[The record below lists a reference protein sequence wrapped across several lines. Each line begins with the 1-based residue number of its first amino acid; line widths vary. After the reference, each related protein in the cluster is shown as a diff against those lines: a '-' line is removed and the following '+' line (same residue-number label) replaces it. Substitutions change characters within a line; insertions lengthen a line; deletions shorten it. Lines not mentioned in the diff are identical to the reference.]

1 MISDYIVGVDEVGR
15 GSLVGSAVVCAFRSD
30 DEFFQTLPFAIVDSK
45 KISHKKRQL
54 IYDFFTSNK
63 SLNFSYKIVVAKQK
77 EIEQKNIHLA
87 ILDSM
92 AKAVIGISKITD
104 HIIIDGKFLPPELEK
119 YHAKTLVKAD
129 LKIKQ
134 VSAASIIAKV
144 YRDKILEKLHSIES
158 FYEWN
163 KNAGYGTK
171 NHLSA
176 ITNIG
181 ISKFHRKT
189 YQPIS
194 KLITKLS
201 T

>member
-1 MISDYIVGVDEVGR
+1 MSDHIVGIDEVGR

-30 DEFFQTLPFAIVDSK
+30 DKFFQSLPFEVIDSK
-45 KISHKKRQL
+45 KISQKKREM

-63 SLNFSYKIVVAKQK
+63 SLNFSYKIVIAKKK
-77 EIEQKNIHLA
+77 EIEQKNIHKA

-92 AKAVIGISKITD
+92 AKAAVGISKMSD
-104 HIIIDGKFLPPELEK
+104 RIIIDGKFLPEELIRFKAE
-119 YHAKTLVKAD
+119 TLVKAD
-129 LKIKQ
+129 IKIKQ

-144 YRDKILEKLHSIES
+144 YRDKILKKLHLKEA
-158 FYEWN
+158 FYGWN

-171 NHLSA
+171 NHLDA
-176 ITNIG
+176 IKSIG

>member
-1 MISDYIVGVDEVGR
+1 MSDHIVGIDEVGR

-30 DEFFQTLPFAIVDSK
+30 DKFFQSLPFEVIDSK
-45 KISHKKRQL
+45 KISQKKREM

-63 SLNFSYKIVVAKQK
+63 SLNFSYKIVIAKKK
-77 EIEQKNIHLA
+77 EIEQKNIHKA

-92 AKAVIGISKITD
+92 AKAAVGISKMSD
-104 HIIIDGKFLPPELEK
+104 RIIIDGKFLPEELIRFKAE
-119 YHAKTLVKAD
+119 TLVKAD
-129 LKIKQ
+129 IKIKQ

-144 YRDKILEKLHSIES
+144 YRDKILKKLHLKEA
-158 FYEWN
+158 FYGWN

-171 NHLSA
+171 NHLDA

>member
-1 MISDYIVGVDEVGR
+1 MSDHIVGIDEVGR

-30 DEFFQTLPFAIVDSK
+30 NNFFQTLPFKVIDSK
-45 KISHKKRQL
+45 KISQKKREM

-63 SLNFSYKIVVAKQK
+63 SLNFSYKIVIAKKK
-77 EIEQKNIHLA
+77 EIEQKNIHKA

-92 AKAVIGISKITD
+92 AKAAVGISKMSD
-104 HIIIDGKFLPPELEK
+104 RIIIDGKFLPEELIRFKVE
-119 YHAKTLVKAD
+119 TLIKAD
-129 LKIKQ
+129 IKIKQ

-144 YRDKILEKLHSIES
+144 YRDKILKKLHLKEA
-158 FYEWN
+158 FYGWN

-171 NHLSA
+171 NHLDA
-176 ITNIG
+176 ITSIG

>member
-1 MISDYIVGVDEVGR
+1 MSDYIVGVDEVGR

-30 DEFFQTLPFAIVDSK
+30 DEFFQTLPFDIVDSK

-87 ILDSM
+87 ILNSM

>member
-1 MISDYIVGVDEVGR
+1 MSDHIVGIDEVGR

-30 DEFFQTLPFAIVDSK
+30 DKFFQSLPFEVIDSK
-45 KISHKKRQL
+45 KISQKKREM

-63 SLNFSYKIVVAKQK
+63 SLNFSYKIVIAKKK
-77 EIEQKNIHLA
+77 EIEQKNIHKA

-92 AKAVIGISKITD
+92 AKAAVGISKMSD
-104 HIIIDGKFLPPELEK
+104 RIIIDGKFLPEELIRFKAE
-119 YHAKTLVKAD
+119 TLVKAD
-129 LKIKQ
+129 IKIKQ

-144 YRDKILEKLHSIES
+144 YRDKILKKLHLKEA
-158 FYEWN
+158 FYGWN

-171 NHLSA
+171 NHIDA
-176 ITNIG
+176 ITSIG

>member
-1 MISDYIVGVDEVGR
+1 MSDYIVGVDEVGR

-30 DEFFQTLPFAIVDSK
+30 DEFFQTLPFDIVDSK

-63 SLNFSYKIVVAKQK
+63 SLNFSYKIVIAKQK

-87 ILDSM
+87 ILGSM

>member
-1 MISDYIVGVDEVGR
+1 MSDHIVGIDEVGR

-30 DEFFQTLPFAIVDSK
+30 DKFFQSLPFKVIDSK
-45 KISHKKRQL
+45 KISQKKREM

-63 SLNFSYKIVVAKQK
+63 SLNFSYKIVIAKKK
-77 EIEQKNIHLA
+77 EIEQKNIHKA
-87 ILDSM
+87 ILDSI
-92 AKAVIGISKITD
+92 AKAAVGISKMSD
-104 HIIIDGKFLPPELEK
+104 RIIIDGKFLPEELIRFKAE
-119 YHAKTLVKAD
+119 TLIKAD
-129 LKIKQ
+129 IKIKQ

-144 YRDKILEKLHSIES
+144 YRDKILKKLHLKEA
-158 FYEWN
+158 FYGWN

-171 NHLSA
+171 NHIDA
-176 ITNIG
+176 ITSIG

>member
-1 MISDYIVGVDEVGR
+1 MSDHIVGIDEVGR

-30 DEFFQTLPFAIVDSK
+30 DKFFQSLPFEVIDSK
-45 KISHKKRQL
+45 KISQKKREM

-63 SLNFSYKIVVAKQK
+63 SLNFSYKIVIAKKK
-77 EIEQKNIHLA
+77 EIEQKNIHKA

-92 AKAVIGISKITD
+92 AKAAVGISKMSD
-104 HIIIDGKFLPPELEK
+104 RIIIDGKFLPEELMRFKAE
-119 YHAKTLVKAD
+119 TLVKAD
-129 LKIKQ
+129 IKIKQ

-144 YRDKILEKLHSIES
+144 YRDKILKKLHLKEA
-158 FYEWN
+158 FYGWN

-171 NHLSA
+171 NHLDA
-176 ITNIG
+176 ITSIG

>member
-1 MISDYIVGVDEVGR
+1 MSDYIVGVDEVGR

-30 DEFFQTLPFAIVDSK
+30 DEFFQTLPFDIVDSK

-87 ILDSM
+87 ILGSM

-171 NHLSA
+171 NHLRA

>member
-1 MISDYIVGVDEVGR
+1 MSDYIVGVDEVGR

-30 DEFFQTLPFAIVDSK
+30 KEFFQTLPFNIVDSK
-45 KISHKKRQL
+45 KISQKKREL
-54 IYDFFTSNK
+54 IYDYFTSNK
-63 SLNFSYKIVVAKQK
+63 SLSFSYKIVVAKKK
-77 EIEQKNIHLA
+77 EIEQKNIHIA

-92 AKAVIGISKITD
+92 AKAAIGISKMTD
-104 HIIIDGKFLPPELEK
+104 HIIIDGKFLPTELK
-119 YHAKTLVKAD
+119 NYHAKTLVKAD

-144 YRDKILEKLHSIES
+144 YRDKILKKLHLKES
-158 FYEWN
+158 FYEWD

-171 NHLSA
+171 NHLNA
-176 ITNIG
+176 ITSMG

>member
-1 MISDYIVGVDEVGR
+1 MSDHIVGIDEVGR

-30 DEFFQTLPFAIVDSK
+30 DKFFQSLPFEVIDSK
-45 KISHKKRQL
+45 KISQKKREM
-54 IYDFFTSNK
+54 IYDFFTTNK
-63 SLNFSYKIVVAKQK
+63 SLNFSYKIVIAKKK
-77 EIEQKNIHLA
+77 EIEQKNIHKA

-92 AKAVIGISKITD
+92 AKAAVGISKMSD
-104 HIIIDGKFLPPELEK
+104 RIIIDGKFLPEELIRFKAE
-119 YHAKTLVKAD
+119 TLVKAD
-129 LKIKQ
+129 IKIKQ

-144 YRDKILEKLHSIES
+144 YRDKILKKLHLKEA
-158 FYEWN
+158 FYGWN

-171 NHLSA
+171 NHLDA

>member
-1 MISDYIVGVDEVGR
+1 MSDHIVGIDEVGR

-30 DEFFQTLPFAIVDSK
+30 DKFFQSLPFEVIDSK
-45 KISHKKRQL
+45 KISQKKRDM

-63 SLNFSYKIVVAKQK
+63 SLNFSYKIVIAKKK
-77 EIEQKNIHLA
+77 EIEQKNIHKA

-92 AKAVIGISKITD
+92 AKAAVGISKMSD
-104 HIIIDGKFLPPELEK
+104 RIIIDGKFLPEELIRFKAE
-119 YHAKTLVKAD
+119 TLVKAD
-129 LKIKQ
+129 IKIKQ

-144 YRDKILEKLHSIES
+144 YRDKILKKLHLKEA
-158 FYEWN
+158 FYGWN

-171 NHLSA
+171 NHLDA
-176 ITNIG
+176 ITSIG

>member
-1 MISDYIVGVDEVGR
+1 MSDHIVGIDEVGR

-30 DEFFQTLPFAIVDSK
+30 DKFFQSLPFKVIDSK
-45 KISHKKRQL
+45 KISQKKREM

-63 SLNFSYKIVVAKQK
+63 SLNFSYKIVIAKKK
-77 EIEQKNIHLA
+77 EIEQKNIHKA

-92 AKAVIGISKITD
+92 AKAAVGISKMSD
-104 HIIIDGKFLPPELEK
+104 RIIIDGKFLPEELIRFKAE
-119 YHAKTLVKAD
+119 TLVKAD
-129 LKIKQ
+129 IKIKQ

-144 YRDKILEKLHSIES
+144 YRDKILKKLHLKEA
-158 FYEWN
+158 FYGWN

-171 NHLSA
+171 NHLDA
-176 ITNIG
+176 ITSIG

>member
-1 MISDYIVGVDEVGR
+1 MNDYIVGVDEVGR

-30 DEFFQTLPFAIVDSK
+30 DEFFQTLPFDIVDSK

-171 NHLSA
+171 NHLRA

>member
-1 MISDYIVGVDEVGR
+1 MSDHIVGIDEVGR

-30 DEFFQTLPFAIVDSK
+30 DKFFQSLPFEVIDSK
-45 KISHKKRQL
+45 KISQKKREM

-63 SLNFSYKIVVAKQK
+63 SLNFSYKIVIAKKK
-77 EIEQKNIHLA
+77 EIEQKNIHKA

-92 AKAVIGISKITD
+92 AKAAVGISKMSD
-104 HIIIDGKFLPPELEK
+104 RIIIDGKFLPEELIRFKAE
-119 YHAKTLVKAD
+119 TLVKAD
-129 LKIKQ
+129 IKIKQ

-144 YRDKILEKLHSIES
+144 YRDKILRKLHQKEA
-158 FYEWN
+158 FYGWN

-171 NHLSA
+171 NHLDA
-176 ITNIG
+176 ITSIG

>member
-1 MISDYIVGVDEVGR
+1 MSDHIVGIDEVGR

-30 DEFFQTLPFAIVDSK
+30 DKFFQSLPFEVIDSK
-45 KISHKKRQL
+45 KISQKKREL
-54 IYDFFTSNK
+54 IYDYFTSNK
-63 SLNFSYKIVVAKQK
+63 SLNFSYKIVIAKKK
-77 EIEQKNIHLA
+77 EIEQKNIHKA

-92 AKAVIGISKITD
+92 AKAAVGISKMSD
-104 HIIIDGKFLPPELEK
+104 RIIIDGKFLPEELIRFKAE
-119 YHAKTLVKAD
+119 TLVKAD
-129 LKIKQ
+129 IKIKQ

-144 YRDKILEKLHSIES
+144 YRDKILKKLHLKEA
-158 FYEWN
+158 FYGWN

-171 NHLSA
+171 NHLDA
-176 ITNIG
+176 ITSIG

>member
-1 MISDYIVGVDEVGR
+1 MSDHIVGIDEVGR
-15 GSLVGSAVVCAFRSD
+15 GSLVGSAVVCAFRSND
-30 DEFFQTLPFAIVDSK
+30 KFFQSLPFEVIDSK
-45 KISHKKRQL
+45 KISQKKREM

-63 SLNFSYKIVVAKQK
+63 SLNFSYKIVIAKKK
-77 EIEQKNIHLA
+77 EIEQKNIHKA

-92 AKAVIGISKITD
+92 AKAAVGISKMSD
-104 HIIIDGKFLPPELEK
+104 RIIIDGKFLPEELIRFKAE
-119 YHAKTLVKAD
+119 TLVKAD
-129 LKIKQ
+129 IKIKQ

-144 YRDKILEKLHSIES
+144 YRDKILKKLHLKEA
-158 FYEWN
+158 FYGWN

-171 NHLSA
+171 NHLDA
-176 ITNIG
+176 ITSIG

>member
-1 MISDYIVGVDEVGR
+1 MSNHIVGIDEVGR

-30 DEFFQTLPFAIVDSK
+30 DKFFQSLPFEVIDSK
-45 KISHKKRQL
+45 KISQKKREM

-63 SLNFSYKIVVAKQK
+63 SLNFSYKIVIAKKK
-77 EIEQKNIHLA
+77 EIEQKNIHKA

-92 AKAVIGISKITD
+92 AKAAVGISKMSD
-104 HIIIDGKFLPPELEK
+104 RIIIDGKFLPEELIHFKAE
-119 YHAKTLVKAD
+119 TLIKAD
-129 LKIKQ
+129 IKIKQ

-144 YRDKILEKLHSIES
+144 YRDKILKKLHLKEA
-158 FYEWN
+158 FYGWN

-171 NHLSA
+171 NHLDA
-176 ITNIG
+176 ITSIG

>member
-1 MISDYIVGVDEVGR
+1 MSDHIVGIDEVGR

-30 DEFFQTLPFAIVDSK
+30 DKFFQSLPFEVIDSK
-45 KISHKKRQL
+45 KISQKKREM
-54 IYDFFTSNK
+54 IYDFFNSNK
-63 SLNFSYKIVVAKQK
+63 SLNFSYKIVIAKKK
-77 EIEQKNIHLA
+77 EIEQKNIHKA

-92 AKAVIGISKITD
+92 AKAAVGISKMSD
-104 HIIIDGKFLPPELEK
+104 RIIIDGKFLPEELIRFKAE
-119 YHAKTLVKAD
+119 TLVKAD
-129 LKIKQ
+129 IKIKQ

-144 YRDKILEKLHSIES
+144 YRDKILRKLHQKEA
-158 FYEWN
+158 FYGWN

-171 NHLSA
+171 NHLDA
-176 ITNIG
+176 ITSIG

>member
-1 MISDYIVGVDEVGR
+1 MSDHIVGIDEVGR
-15 GSLVGSAVVCAFRSD
+15 GSLVGSAIVCAFRSD
-30 DEFFQTLPFAIVDSK
+30 DKFFQSLPFEVIDSK
-45 KISHKKRQL
+45 KISQKKREM

-63 SLNFSYKIVVAKQK
+63 SLNFSYKIVIAKKK
-77 EIEQKNIHLA
+77 EIEQKNIHKA

-92 AKAVIGISKITD
+92 AKAAVGISKMSD
-104 HIIIDGKFLPPELEK
+104 RIIIDGKFLPEELIRFKAE
-119 YHAKTLVKAD
+119 TLVKAD
-129 LKIKQ
+129 IKIKQ

-144 YRDKILEKLHSIES
+144 YRDKILKKLHLKEA
-158 FYEWN
+158 FYGWN

-171 NHLSA
+171 NHLDA
-176 ITNIG
+176 ITSIG

>member
-1 MISDYIVGVDEVGR
+1 MSDHIVGIDEVGR

-30 DEFFQTLPFAIVDSK
+30 DKFFQSLPFEVIDSK
-45 KISHKKRQL
+45 KISQKKREM

-63 SLNFSYKIVVAKQK
+63 SLNFSYKIVIAKKK
-77 EIEQKNIHLA
+77 EIEQKNIHKA

-92 AKAVIGISKITD
+92 AKAAFGISKMSD
-104 HIIIDGKFLPPELEK
+104 RIIIDGKFLPEELIRFKAE
-119 YHAKTLVKAD
+119 TLVKAD
-129 LKIKQ
+129 IKINQ

-144 YRDKILEKLHSIES
+144 YRDKILKKLHLKEA
-158 FYEWN
+158 FYGWN

-171 NHLSA
+171 NHLDA
-176 ITNIG
+176 ITSIG

>member
-1 MISDYIVGVDEVGR
+1 MSNYIVGVDEVGR

-30 DEFFQTLPFAIVDSK
+30 DEFFQTLPFDIVDSK

-171 NHLSA
+171 NHLRA

>member
-1 MISDYIVGVDEVGR
+1 MSDHIVGIDEVGR

-30 DEFFQTLPFAIVDSK
+30 DKFFQTLPFEVIDSK
-45 KISHKKRQL
+45 KISQKKREM
-54 IYDFFTSNK
+54 IYDFFVSNK
-63 SLNFSYKIVVAKQK
+63 SLNFSYKIVIAKKK
-77 EIEQKNIHLA
+77 EIELKNIHKA

-92 AKAVIGISKITD
+92 AKAAIGISKMSD
-104 HIIIDGKFLPPELEK
+104 RIIIDGKFLPEELIRFKAE
-119 YHAKTLVKAD
+119 TLVKAD
-129 LKIKQ
+129 IKIKQ

-144 YRDKILEKLHSIES
+144 YRDKILKKLHLKEA
-158 FYEWN
+158 FYGWN

-171 NHLSA
+171 NHLDA
-176 ITNIG
+176 ITSIG

>member
-1 MISDYIVGVDEVGR
+1 MNDYIVGVDEVGR

-30 DEFFQTLPFAIVDSK
+30 DEFFQTLPFDIVDSK

-63 SLNFSYKIVVAKQK
+63 SLNFSYKIVVTKQK

>member
-1 MISDYIVGVDEVGR
+1 MSDHIVGIDEVGR

-30 DEFFQTLPFAIVDSK
+30 DKFFQSLPFEVIDSK
-45 KISHKKRQL
+45 KISQKKREM
-54 IYDFFTSNK
+54 IYDYFTSNK
-63 SLNFSYKIVVAKQK
+63 SLNFSYKIVIAKKK
-77 EIEQKNIHLA
+77 EIEQKNIHKA

-92 AKAVIGISKITD
+92 AKAAVGISKMSD
-104 HIIIDGKFLPPELEK
+104 RIIIDGKFLPEELIRFKAE
-119 YHAKTLVKAD
+119 TLVKAD
-129 LKIKQ
+129 IKIKQ

-144 YRDKILEKLHSIES
+144 YRDKILKKLHLKEA
-158 FYEWN
+158 FYGWN

-171 NHLSA
+171 NHLDA
-176 ITNIG
+176 ITSIG

>member
-1 MISDYIVGVDEVGR
+1 MSNHIVGIDEVGR

-30 DEFFQTLPFAIVDSK
+30 DNFFQTLPFKVIDSK
-45 KISHKKRQL
+45 KISQKKREM

-63 SLNFSYKIVVAKQK
+63 SLNFSYKIVIAKKK
-77 EIEQKNIHLA
+77 EIEQKNIHKA

-92 AKAVIGISKITD
+92 AKAAVGISKMSD
-104 HIIIDGKFLPPELEK
+104 RIIIDGKFLPEELIRFK
-119 YHAKTLVKAD
+119 AQTLVKAD
-129 LKIKQ
+129 IKIKQ

-144 YRDKILEKLHSIES
+144 YRDKILKKLHLKEA
-158 FYEWN
+158 FYGWN

-171 NHLSA
+171 NHLDA
-176 ITNIG
+176 ITSIG

>member
-1 MISDYIVGVDEVGR
+1 MSDYIVGIDEVGR

-30 DEFFQTLPFAIVDSK
+30 DEFFQTLPFEVIDSK
-45 KISHKKRQL
+45 KISQKKREL
-54 IYDFFTSNK
+54 IYNFFNSNK
-63 SLNFSYKIVVAKQK
+63 SFNFSYKIVIAKKK
-77 EIEQKNIHLA
+77 EIEQKNIHVA
-87 ILDSM
+87 ILESM
-92 AKAVIGISKITD
+92 TKAALGISKITD
-104 HIIIDGKFLPPELEK
+104 RIIIDGKFLPEELGK
-119 YHAKTLVKAD
+119 YKAETLVKAD
-129 LKIKQ
+129 SKIKQ

-144 YRDKILEKLHSIES
+144 YRDKILEKLHIRES

-171 NHLSA
+171 NHLNA
-176 ITNIG
+176 ITSIG
-181 ISKFHRKT
+181 VSKFHRKT

>member
-1 MISDYIVGVDEVGR
+1 MNNHIVGIDEVGR

-30 DEFFQTLPFAIVDSK
+30 DKFFQSLPFEVIDSK
-45 KISHKKRQL
+45 KISQKKREI
-54 IYDFFTSNK
+54 IYNFFTSNK
-63 SLNFSYKIVVAKQK
+63 SLNFSYKIVIAKKK
-77 EIEQKNIHLA
+77 EIEQKNIHKA

-92 AKAVIGISKITD
+92 AKAAVGISKMTD
-104 HIIIDGKFLPPELEK
+104 RIIIDGKFLPEELVPFKAE
-119 YHAKTLVKAD
+119 TLVKAD
-129 LKIKQ
+129 IKIKQ

-144 YRDKILEKLHSIES
+144 YRDKILKKLHLKEA
-158 FYEWN
+158 FYGWN

-171 NHLSA
+171 NHLDA
-176 ITNIG
+176 ITSIG

>member
-1 MISDYIVGVDEVGR
+1 MNNHIVGIDEVGR

-30 DEFFQTLPFAIVDSK
+30 DKFFQSLPFEVIDSK
-45 KISHKKRQL
+45 KISQKKREM

-63 SLNFSYKIVVAKQK
+63 SLNFSYKIVIAKKK
-77 EIEQKNIHLA
+77 EIEQKNIHKA

-92 AKAVIGISKITD
+92 AKAAVGISKMSD
-104 HIIIDGKFLPPELEK
+104 RIIIDGKFLPEELIRFKAE
-119 YHAKTLVKAD
+119 TLVKAD
-129 LKIKQ
+129 IKIKQ

-144 YRDKILEKLHSIES
+144 YRDKILKKLHLKEA
-158 FYEWN
+158 FYGWN

-171 NHLSA
+171 NHLDA
-176 ITNIG
+176 ITSIG

>member
-1 MISDYIVGVDEVGR
+1 MSDHIVGIDEVGR

-30 DEFFQTLPFAIVDSK
+30 DKFFQSLPFEVIDSK
-45 KISHKKRQL
+45 KISQKKREM

-63 SLNFSYKIVVAKQK
+63 SLNFSYKIVIAKKK
-77 EIEQKNIHLA
+77 EIEQKNIHKA

-92 AKAVIGISKITD
+92 AKAAIGISKMSD
-104 HIIIDGKFLPPELEK
+104 RIIIDGKFLPEELIRFKAE
-119 YHAKTLVKAD
+119 TLVKAD
-129 LKIKQ
+129 IKIKQ

-144 YRDKILEKLHSIES
+144 YRDKILKKLHLKEA
-158 FYEWN
+158 FYGWN

-171 NHLSA
+171 NHLDA

>member
-1 MISDYIVGVDEVGR
+1 MSDHIVGIDEVGR

-30 DEFFQTLPFAIVDSK
+30 DKFFQSLPFEVIDSK
-45 KISHKKRQL
+45 KISQKKREM

-63 SLNFSYKIVVAKQK
+63 SLNFSYKIVIAKKK
-77 EIEQKNIHLA
+77 EIEQKNIHKA

-92 AKAVIGISKITD
+92 AKAAVGISKMSD
-104 HIIIDGKFLPPELEK
+104 RIIIDGKFLPEELIRFKAE
-119 YHAKTLVKAD
+119 TLVKAD
-129 LKIKQ
+129 IKIKQ

-144 YRDKILEKLHSIES
+144 YRDKILKKLHLKEA
-158 FYEWN
+158 FYGWN

-171 NHLSA
+171 NHLDA
-176 ITNIG
+176 ISSIG